1 MKTIANFHHRDT
13 EGTENRKFL
22 VCREVPANQKT
33 SLWPQYLRGTIIV
46 LALIVSLAACANKK
60 ETIKKTDQIAVA
72 NFPIVVYPVE
82 NLSGVKA
89 PIQEI
94 RKLFIEKL
102 KQAGFEVLGEE
113 ALERFM
119 VRNRIRYTGG
129 LDGLTAKAFKEQI
142 GVQGVVIISVELWNE
157 DLPPKVALISRL
169 VSTGDQAT
177 IQWIDGI
184 GMAGDDSP
192 GLLSLG
198 LVEDP
203 RVLMNRAVR
212 SLVESLVGWKDSKHL
227 WRAKKRYQPKI
238 AFRSPLLEIDKKLT
252 VAVVPFFDISERKY
266 AGEIMVLHFVKQLT
280 EFENFE
286 VLEPGLVRQEL
297 LNLRII
303 MEDSISLAQTDVLFG
318 ILNVDLIA
326 AGKVM
331 DYQDYKSAWGKA
343 KVDFSSQLIERQSRQ
358 VVWSSRSYNDGEE
371 AVYFFDWG
379 KVNTAHV
386 LTNRMVRSIGEMVV
400 RGVPEEVPREEEE
413 PVQPMIGY

>member
-1 MKTIANFHHRDT
+1 
-13 EGTENRKFL
+13 
-22 VCREVPANQKT
+22 
-33 SLWPQYLRGTIIV
+33 